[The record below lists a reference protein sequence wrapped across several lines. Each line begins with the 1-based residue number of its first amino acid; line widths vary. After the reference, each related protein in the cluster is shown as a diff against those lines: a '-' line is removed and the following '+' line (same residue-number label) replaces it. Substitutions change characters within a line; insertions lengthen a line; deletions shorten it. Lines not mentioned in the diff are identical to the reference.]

1 MSRTRRSGLLGA
13 LICAL
18 AIGIAACGSSS
29 SSGSSS
35 SGGSSGGSTASGSS
49 SAPTSSFKLGVVTDV
64 GGLNDHGFNHLAYT
78 GMLAAEKQLGIH
90 AKVLP
95 SNSSAD
101 YVPNL
106 TSLAREGYNLV
117 IATGFNFETP
127 LAQVAK
133 EFPNTKFAIIDDV
146 VADVDK
152 GKLKNVEGL
161 SFKEEQAGY
170 LAGYLAGLVSKAKGY
185 KEISSVSGQNYPSV
199 TNYVGGYQQGAAA
212 ADPGIKTV
220 NAFSY
225 DFANQ
230 SKCQTIAQNQIS
242 AGAKIVFQ
250 VAGGCGLG
258 ALQAAKKAGLYG
270 IGVDADQSFLG
281 SYILTSAEKRVD
293 TAVLDAAKQAMH
305 GQFQGGSNLTFDLA
319 NNGVGYGTLNAEGQ
333 KFASQLAAVAAKIKS
348 GAIKVTTTYHNS

>member
-1 MSRTRRSGLLGA
+1 MGRMKRSGLLGI

-18 AIGIAACGSSS
+18 GLALAACGSSS
-29 SSGSSS
+29 SSS
-35 SGGSSGGSTASGSS
+35 SGGSSSSTK
-49 SAPTSSFKLGVVTDV
+49 SSFKLGVVTDV
-64 GGLNDHGFNHLAYT
+64 GGLNDHGFNHLAYE
-78 GMLAAEKQLGIH
+78 GMLEAEKQLGI
-90 AKVLP
+90 KGEVLP

-106 TSLAREGYNLV
+106 TALAREGYNLV

-133 EFPNTKFAIIDDV
+133 EFPNTKFAIIDDT
-146 VADVDK
+146 ASDVDK
-152 GKLKNVEGL
+152 GMLKNVEGL
-161 SFKEEQAGY
+161 TFDSQQAGY

-185 KEISSVSGQNYPSV
+185 KQISSVSGEDYPSV
-199 TNYVGGYQQGAAA
+199 TSYVAGYQQGAAA

-220 NAFSY
+220 NAFSD
-225 DFANQ
+225 DFADQ

-242 AGAKIVFQ
+242 QGAKIVFQ

-281 SYILTSAEKRVD
+281 SFILTSAEKKVD
-293 TAVLDAAKQAMH
+293 TAVLDATKEAMN
-305 GQFQGGSNLTFDLA
+305 GSFKGGTDLTFDLK
-319 NNGVGYGTLNAEGQ
+319 NGGVGYGTLNSEGE
-333 KFASQLAAVAAKIKS
+333 KYASQLAAVAAKIKS
-348 GAIKVTTTYHNS
+348 GAITVTLKYHNT

>member
-1 MSRTRRSGLLGA
+1 MGRFKRSGLLGV

-18 AIGIAACGSSS
+18 GLALAACGSSS
-29 SSGSSS
+29 SSSSGGGGGSSS
-35 SGGSSGGSTASGSS
+35 K
-49 SAPTSSFKLGVVTDV
+49 SSFKLGVVTDV
-64 GGLNDHGFNHLAYT
+64 GGLNDHGFNHLAYE
-78 GMLAAEKQLGIH
+78 GMLDAQKQLGI
-90 AKVLP
+90 KTEVLP
-95 SNSSAD
+95 SNSSSD
-101 YVPNL
+101 YIPNL
-106 TSLAREGYNLV
+106 TALAREGYNLV

-133 EFPNTKFAIIDDV
+133 EFPKTEFAIIDDT
-146 VADVDK
+146 ASDVDK
-152 GKLKNVEGL
+152 GALKNVEGL

-185 KEISSVSGQNYPSV
+185 KQISSVSGENYPSV

-220 NAFSY
+220 NAFSD
-225 DFANQ
+225 DFADQ

-258 ALQAAKKAGLYG
+258 ALEAAKKAGLYG

-293 TAVLDAAKQAMH
+293 TAVLDAAKQAMA
-305 GQFQGGSNLTFDLA
+305 GKFKGGTDLTFDLA
-319 NNGVGYGTLNAEGQ
+319 NNGVGYGTLNSEGQ
-333 KFASQLAAVAAKIKS
+333 KYASQMAAVAAKIKS
-348 GAIKVTTTYHNS
+348 GAIKVTTSYHNS

>member
-1 MSRTRRSGLLGA
+1 MGRIKRSGLLGS
-13 LICAL
+13 LILVLAL
-18 AIGIAACGSSS
+18 ALAACGSSS
-29 SSGSSS
+29 SSSSTSS
-35 SGGSSGGSTASGSS
+35 SGGSGSS
-49 SAPTSSFKLGVVTDV
+49 STATKSSFKLGVVTDV
-64 GGLNDHGFNHLAYT
+64 GGLNDHGFNHLAYE
-78 GMLAAEKQLGIH
+78 GMLSAEKQLGIQ

-101 YVPNL
+101 YIPNL
-106 TSLAREGYNLV
+106 TSLARQGYNLV

-133 EFPNTKFAIIDDV
+133 QFPDTKFAIIDDV
-146 VADVDK
+146 AADVDK
-152 GKLKNVEGL
+152 GALKNVEGL

-185 KEISSVSGQNYPSV
+185 SEISSVSGQDYPSV

-212 ADPGIKTV
+212 ADPSIKTV
-220 NAFSY
+220 NAFSD
-225 DFANQ
+225 DFADQ

-258 ALQAAKKAGLYG
+258 ALQAAKKANLMG

-293 TAVLDAAKQAMH
+293 TAVLDAAKDAMN
-305 GQFQGGSNLTFDLA
+305 GTFKAGGDLTFDLA
-319 NNGVGYGTLNAEGQ
+319 NGGVGYGTLNSTGKQ
-333 KFASQLAAVAAKIKS
+333 YASQLAAVAAKIKS
-348 GAIKVTTTYHNS
+348 GAITVTTKYHNS